1 MGSEKIGVVPT
12 GDIGM
17 SRVETSYGGDRTLR
31 PVSVLSS
38 LGVTEDMI
46 HSVTHQLGNR

>member
-1 MGSEKIGVVPT
+1 MAT
-12 GDIGM
+12 GHVGASGM
-17 SRVETSYGGDRTLR
+17 ETSHGGDRTLR
-31 PVSVLSS
+31 PVSALPS